1 MIPFTCGI
9 WKKNDTVKLI
19 YKPETD
25 SQIQKANSQIQ
36 KVTWLLF
43 TKGKEKLGSDK

>member
-1 MIPFTCGI
+1 MIPLTCAI
-9 WKKNDTVKLI
+9 WKKNDTIKLI

-25 SQIQKANSQIQ
+25 SQIQKANS
-36 KVTWLLF
+36 WLLF